1 MKNTEIYKWFYSGLG
16 RIWGDTPSWP
26 QSRPALAQFEK
37 PDVIEL
43 GVFVSS
49 LAGLATSTLRLALR
63 PNLPATSATSPT
75 VRAPAAPPARAK
87 PIELPTEG
95 AFETS
100 ELPACAMRMNFWGAA
115 ARLLRPI
122 SFHFCRP
129 CSGGVAGRV
138 LGMGCRGIVW
148 GALVGGGGSGDGG
161 SGGGGGGL
169 PMAEVPRAC
178 VAQRM
183 ASWGAPGR
191 RVATGGSRRARR
203 WPHSPALQRRPR
215 LQRRGGCQAPQSSP
229 PGSGR
234 AAAAD

>member
-1 MKNTEIYKWFYSGLG
+1 MIHIDIEFLNLIVEVVPFRIGMRFGFGQRFAIRIRMKNTEIYKWFYSGLG

-122 SFHFCRP
+122 LFHFCRP
-129 CSGGVAGRV
+129 CSGGVAGR
-138 LGMGCRGIVW
+138 GFRN
-148 GALVGGGGSGDGG
+148 
-161 SGGGGGGL
+161 GL
-169 PMAEVPRAC
+169 
-178 VAQRM
+178 
-183 ASWGAPGR
+183 
-191 RVATGGSRRARR
+191 
-203 WPHSPALQRRPR
+203 
-215 LQRRGGCQAPQSSP
+215 
-229 PGSGR
+229 
-234 AAAAD
+234 